1 MLRARFEFDRKRR
14 SVHSLG
20 TPQTDHLDLWLRS
33 QNMSTSPI
41 RYISGTSSLGV
52 LLLAFSA
59 EGLCAL
65 LLGDNL
71 ITLERDLARRFPGPP
86 TPQRDEGL
94 MPALEQT
101 LRHLEDLH
109 TVLDL
114 PLHLTG
120 SVFQRRVWEV
130 LRQIPVGETA
140 SYRDIAQR
148 LGQPSASR
156 AVANACGANPVA
168 VIVPCHRVLR
178 QDGSLGGYRW
188 GMERKRQLLDR
199 EAQR

>member
-1 MLRARFEFDRKRR
+1 
-14 SVHSLG
+14 
-20 TPQTDHLDLWLRS
+20 
-33 QNMSTSPI
+33 MSTSSI

-52 LLLAFSA
+52 LMLAFSA
-59 EGLCAL
+59 KGLCAL
-65 LLGDNL
+65 LLGDDL
-71 ITLERDLARRFPGPP
+71 ATLERDLARRFPGKQ

-101 LRHLEDLH
+101 LYHLENPR

-114 PLHLTG
+114 PLDLSG
-120 SVFQRRVWEV
+120 SVFQRRVWNA

-140 SYRDIAQR
+140 SYREIALQ
-148 LGQPSASR
+148 LGQPTAFR
-156 AVANACGANPVA
+156 AVANACGANPLA

-188 GMERKRQLLDR
+188 GLERKRQLLDR

>member
-1 MLRARFEFDRKRR
+1 ML
-14 SVHSLG
+14 
-20 TPQTDHLDLWLRS
+20 
-33 QNMSTSPI
+33 TSPI

-52 LLLAFSA
+52 LMLAFSA

-65 LLGDNL
+65 LLGDDL
-71 ITLERDLARRFPGPP
+71 ITLERDLARRFPGQP

-101 LRHLEDLH
+101 LRHLEDPRSE
-109 TVLDL
+109 LDL
-114 PLHLTG
+114 LLDLTG

-148 LGQPSASR
+148 LGQPSAFR

-188 GMERKRQLLDR
+188 GLERKRQLLDR

>member
-1 MLRARFEFDRKRR
+1 
-14 SVHSLG
+14 
-20 TPQTDHLDLWLRS
+20 
-33 QNMSTSPI
+33 MSTSPI

-65 LLGDNL
+65 LLGEDL

-86 TPQRDEGL
+86 PPQRDEGL

-101 LRHLEDLH
+101 LRHLENPH
-109 TVLDL
+109 IALDL
-114 PLHLTG
+114 PLHLSG

-130 LRQIPVGETA
+130 LRKIPVGETA